1 MSAEI
6 KSILKENRPTL
17 TDSSVRTYASTLF
30 NLFKKMTEST
40 EFDKS
45 FFVDNYKDVLAF
57 LEDKEPKTRK
67 TVLSSLVVFTDG
79 NKKVQ
84 DAYRKQMLEDQEKTD
99 AVNKQQKKSDKQ
111 EENWMSYDEIL
122 KCYND
127 LEKTAKPLFGKDK
140 FTMNDLQ
147 KIQDYVILSLYVLQ
161 APRRLKDYVDFKIK
175 NIDKEKD
182 NYFDK
187 KSKKLIFNSYK
198 TAKYYKT
205 QEVDVNPKLITIFNK
220 WFQINPT
227 EWLLFDNNQKQLT
240 SPQLTRRLNSIC
252 GRKVSVNMIR
262 HAYISDRVLKD
273 VPALTRLEQTAEE
286 MGHSVKEQMLYKK
299 R

>member
-1 MSAEI
+1 MTAEI
-6 KSILKENRPTL
+6 KTIIKENRPTL

-30 NLFKKMTEST
+30 NLHKRIYGSAFSKGNFLNDYE
-40 EFDKS
+40 E
-45 FFVDNYKDVLAF
+45 VLDF
-57 LEDKEPKTRK
+57 LKDKEPKTRK
-67 TVLSSLVVFTDG
+67 TVLSALVVFSDG
-79 NKKVQ
+79 HKKAQ
-84 DAYRKQMLEDQEKTD
+84 DAYPKQMVDDQEKTD
-99 AVNKQQKKSDKQ
+99 VINKKQMKDEKQ
-111 EENWMSYDEIL
+111 EANWMSYDEIL
-122 KCYND
+122 RCYSD
-127 LEKTAKPLFGKDK
+127 LEKTAKPLFSKEK

-147 KIQDYVILSLYVLQ
+147 KIQDYIILSLYTLQ

-187 KSKKLIFNSYK
+187 KTKKLVFNSYK
-198 TAKYYKT
+198 TAKFYKK
-205 QEVDVNPKLITIFNK
+205 QEVEANPKLMTLLNK

-273 VPALTRLEQTAEE
+273 VPALSKLEQTAEE
-286 MGHSVKEQMLYKK
+286 MGHSVQEQMLYKK
-299 R
+299 K